1 MFVPH
6 EPDRI
11 FNIQRSNDR
20 CVCCGASALITYHDG
35 IHKGY
40 CKECAKKRQKF
51 TERII
56 GNINIEQITP
66 VIPAQSWINIVEQI
80 RQNYMQER
88 IYYMIDLYFTNANTT
103 SAYNNIE
110 PYNDDNFIYQTY
122 YEKAAMMKNFVQ
134 NIKDHLNDNLS
145 NQIYTFYL
153 RELNKMYENDYDA
166 ISKLDAKIN
175 GYQYKKSKPMHPLI
189 KNKSM

>member
-1 MFVPH
+1 
-6 EPDRI
+6 
-11 FNIQRSNDR
+11 
-20 CVCCGASALITYHDG
+20 
-35 IHKGY
+35 
-40 CKECAKKRQKF
+40 
-51 TERII
+51 
-56 GNINIEQITP
+56 
-66 VIPAQSWINIVEQI
+66 
-80 RQNYMQER
+80 
-88 IYYMIDLYFTNANTT
+88 MIDLYFTNANTT

-110 PYNDDNFIYQTY
+110 PYNDDNFMYQTY